1 MSESKECEDRRK
13 AVNQAIALPVGM
25 ALRSDGGSFFLVR
38 SWSPKVKLGYVIRVE
53 AELIV
58 EMPDGSIASP

>member
-25 ALRSDGGSFFLVR
+25 ALRSDDGRCFLVR
-38 SWSPKVKLGYVIRVE
+38 SWSPKVKLGDVISVE